1 MVKEYTKSLSNTST
15 TSVDSGIFDV
25 DLTQSDDNV
34 ADMTKDMSM
43 GEAVKK
49 ILTDAKS
56 DNRLIFGVKNAIK
69 HFNETENPE
78 HSLFFFMAPTK
89 DHTTHMSILLLKAF
103 CFENDI
109 YTVQL
114 DSEEKLSRI
123 INSDGASCALVQR
136 SDVINDVYNKFETIL
151 IDHCE
156 DFWDEII
163 QPIIRLPEK

>member
-25 DLTQSDDNV
+25 DLTQSDDN
-34 ADMTKDMSM
+34 ATDMTKDMSI

-56 DNRLIFGVKNAIK
+56 DNRLIFGVKDAIK

-78 HSLFFFMAPTK
+78 HSLFFFMAPN
-89 DHTTHMSILLLKAF
+89 SA
-103 CFENDI
+103 
-109 YTVQL
+109 
-114 DSEEKLSRI
+114 EKLSRI

-156 DFWDEII
+156 DFWDEVV